1 MDSVIPMGFL
11 SKLKSPK
18 ATIAV
23 LLDKGTFS
31 LREPLQGKID
41 ISSSEEFDAD
51 ELRIEIWVNEWTKAT
66 EQKMVGQQK
75 VPVTAEQH
83 SPLHQGKLTV
93 AGGRHFT
100 SGFSE
105 SIPFSLSLPQS
116 VPPTYRSQNARNTWM
131 MKGVIGVKGR
141 PDVTSHDMEVVI
153 TY

>member
-1 MDSVIPMGFL
+1 MGFL
-11 SKLKSPK
+11 SKLKAPK

-66 EQKMVGQQK
+66 EQKTVGQQK

-83 SPLHQGKLTV
+83 SALHQGKLTV

>member
-1 MDSVIPMGFL
+1 MGLFG
-11 SKLKSPK
+11 KLKSPK
-18 ATIAV
+18 ATLAV

-31 LREPLQGKID
+31 LREPLQGKFD

-51 ELRIEIWVNEWTKAT
+51 ELRVEIWVNEWTKAT
-66 EQKMVGQQK
+66 QQK
-75 VPVTAEQH
+75 TEGQKQVPVTAEQK
-83 SPLHQGKLTV
+83 SVLHQGKYTV

-100 SGFSE
+100 TGFRE
-105 SIPFSLSLPQS
+105 SIPFSISLPS
-116 VPPTYRSQNARNTWM
+116 NVPPSYHSQNARNIWM